1 MKNNSKIALGG
12 GCHWCTEAVFL
23 SLEGVIKAEQGYV
36 ASFGES
42 SAFSEAVIVHFNT
55 EAISLQTLIEIHL
68 NTHRSTTDHS
78 MRGKYRSAVYVFSE
92 EQKNESR
99 SIIKSFQLDFEN
111 SLVTEILEFREFK
124 PSREQ
129 ITNYYYKNP
138 TKPFCER
145 FIEPKLN
152 ILLQKF
158 SKHTNHRL
166 EQLITVN

>member
-1 MKNNSKIALGG
+1 M
-12 GCHWCTEAVFL
+12 
-23 SLEGVIKAEQGYV
+23 
-36 ASFGES
+36 
-42 SAFSEAVIVHFNT
+42 HFNT
-55 EAISLQTLIEIHL
+55 EAISLKTLIDIHL
-68 NTHRSTTDHS
+68 NTHRSASDHI
-78 MRGKYRSAVYVFSE
+78 MRSKYRSAIYVFSE
-92 EQKNESR
+92 EQKNESKT
-99 SIIKSFQLDFEN
+99 IIRSFQQDFEN
-111 SLVTEILEFREFK
+111 NLVTEVLKFREFK

>member
-12 GCHWCTEAVFL
+12 GCHWCNEAVFL
-23 SLEGVIKAEQGYV
+23 SLEGVLKVEQGYV
-36 ASFGES
+36 ASVGES

-55 EAISLQTLIEIHL
+55 EAIILQTLIDIHL
-68 NTHRSTTDHS
+68 NTHRSTSDHT
-78 MRGKYRSAVYVFSE
+78 MRVKYRSAVYVFSE

-99 SIIKSFQLDFEN
+99 TIIRSFQQDFEN
-111 SLVTEILEFREFK
+111 NLVTEVLEFREFK

-138 TKPFCER
+138 AKPFCER

-152 ILLQKF
+152 ILIQKF